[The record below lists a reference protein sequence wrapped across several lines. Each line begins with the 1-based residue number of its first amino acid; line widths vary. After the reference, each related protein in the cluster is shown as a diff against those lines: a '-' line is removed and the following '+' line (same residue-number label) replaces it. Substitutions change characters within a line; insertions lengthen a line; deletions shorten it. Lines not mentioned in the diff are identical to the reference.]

1 MGMGLCNCDKNIIPL
16 ENNFIQ
22 NEMPP
27 FDKITNKVCKI
38 KCSNGKKGLGFFYK
52 IPIKKNENNYI
63 SVLIN
68 DSQILNEKDFD
79 SNKNNQIKITLYNG
93 EEILIDESRKIYT
106 NKEFEV
112 TITEIKEDE
121 IKDNNIYSEIDN
133 INPNINDKPEKF
145 LAIYS
150 YDYDYNNNN
159 NDKIFNFSF
168 CHLKDINKKNNN
180 IIEYENEDK
189 DKEFPLGSLLLNLKG
204 NIIGI
209 HKQKDKEKNFGILI
223 KGLINEYINIFD
235 ELFETNINNDS

>member
-1 MGMGLCNCDKNIIPL
+1 MGMGLCNCDKNIIPS

-27 FDKITNKVCKI
+27 FDKITNEVCKI

-52 IPIKKNENNYI
+52 IPIKKNENNFM

-180 IIEYENEDK
+180 IIEYENEEK

>member
-1 MGMGLCNCDKNIIPL
+1 MGLCNCDNNIIPV
-16 ENNFIQ
+16 ENKLIQ
-22 NEMPP
+22 NEMPS

-38 KCSNGKKGLGFFYK
+38 KCTNGKKGVGFFYK
-52 IPIKKNENNYI
+52 IPIKKNENNFI
-63 SVLIN
+63 QVLIS
-68 DSQILNEKDFD
+68 DSQTLNEKDFD
-79 SNKNNQIKITLYNG
+79 SNKNNEIKITLHNG

-121 IKDNNIYSEIDN
+121 IKDNNIFSEIDK
-133 INPNINDKPEKF
+133 INPNISDKPEKF
-145 LAIYS
+145 LIYNL
-150 YDYDYNNNN
+150 DYNNNN
-159 NDKIFNFSF
+159 DKMFNFSF
-168 CHLKDINKKNNN
+168 CYLKDINKKNNN

-189 DKEFPLGSLLLNLKG
+189 DKEFPLGSLLFNLKG

-223 KGLINEYINIFD
+223 KGLINEYINNFE

>member
-1 MGMGLCNCDKNIIPL
+1 MGMGLCNCDKNIIPV

-27 FDKITNKVCKI
+27 FEKIRNKVCKI
-38 KCSNGKKGLGFFYK
+38 KCTNGKKGIGFFYK
-52 IPIKKNENNYI
+52 IPVKKNENNFMT
-63 SVLIN
+63 VLIN
-68 DSQILNEKDFD
+68 DSQTLNEKDFD
-79 SNKNNQIKITLYNG
+79 SNKNNEIKITLNNG

-133 INPNINDKPEKF
+133 ISDKKEKF
-145 LAIYS
+145 LV
-150 YDYDYNNNN
+150 YNHNYNNN
-159 NDKIFNFSF
+159 NDKIFDFSF
-168 CHLKDINKKNNN
+168 CYLKDINKKNNN
-180 IIEYENEDK
+180 IIEYENEEK

-209 HKQKDKEKNFGILI
+209 YKQKDKETNFGILI
-223 KGLINEYINIFD
+223 KGLINEYINNFD

>member
-1 MGMGLCNCDKNIIPL
+1 MGLCNCDKNIIPA

-27 FDKITNKVCKI
+27 FEKIRNKVCKI
-38 KCSNGKKGLGFFYK
+38 KCTNGKKGIGFFYK
-52 IPIKKNENNYI
+52 IPFKKNENNFMT
-63 SVLIN
+63 VLIN
-68 DSQILNEKDFD
+68 DSQTLNEKDFD
-79 SNKNNQIKITLYNG
+79 SNKNNEIKITLNNG

-133 INPNINDKPEKF
+133 ISDKKEKF
-145 LAIYS
+145 LVYNH
-150 YDYDYNNNN
+150 DYNNN
-159 NDKIFNFSF
+159 NDKIFDFSF
-168 CHLKDINKKNNN
+168 CYLKDINKKNNN
-180 IIEYENEDK
+180 IIEYENEEK

-209 HKQKDKEKNFGILI
+209 YKQKDKETNFGILI
-223 KGLINEYINIFD
+223 KGLINEYINNFD

>member
-1 MGMGLCNCDKNIIPL
+1 MGMGLCNCDKNIIPA

-27 FDKITNKVCKI
+27 FEKIRNKVCKI
-38 KCSNGKKGLGFFYK
+38 KCTNGKKGIGFFYK
-52 IPIKKNENNYI
+52 IPVKKNENNFMT
-63 SVLIN
+63 VLIN
-68 DSQILNEKDFD
+68 DSQTLNEKDFD
-79 SNKNNQIKITLYNG
+79 SNKNNEIKITLNNG

-133 INPNINDKPEKF
+133 ISDKKEKF
-145 LAIYS
+145 LV
-150 YDYDYNNNN
+150 YNHNYNNN
-159 NDKIFNFSF
+159 NDKIFDFSF
-168 CHLKDINKKNNN
+168 CYLKDINKKNNN
-180 IIEYENEDK
+180 IIEYENEEK

-209 HKQKDKEKNFGILI
+209 YKQKDKETNFGILI
-223 KGLINEYINIFD
+223 KGLINEYINNFD

>member
-1 MGMGLCNCDKNIIPL
+1 MGMGLCNCDKNIIPA

-27 FDKITNKVCKI
+27 FEKIRNKVCKI
-38 KCSNGKKGLGFFYK
+38 KCTNGKKGIGFFYK
-52 IPIKKNENNYI
+52 IPVKKNENNFMT
-63 SVLIN
+63 VLIN
-68 DSQILNEKDFD
+68 DSQTLNEKDFD
-79 SNKNNQIKITLYNG
+79 SNKNNEIKITLNNG

-133 INPNINDKPEKF
+133 ISDKKEKF
-145 LAIYS
+145 LVYNH
-150 YDYDYNNNN
+150 DYNNN
-159 NDKIFNFSF
+159 NDKIFDFSF
-168 CHLKDINKKNNN
+168 CYLKDINKKNNN
-180 IIEYENEDK
+180 IIEYENEEK

-209 HKQKDKEKNFGILI
+209 YKQKDKETNFGILI
-223 KGLINEYINIFD
+223 KGLINEYINNFD

>member
-1 MGMGLCNCDKNIIPL
+1 MGMGLCNCDNNIIPV
-16 ENNFIQ
+16 ENKLIQ
-22 NEMPP
+22 NEMPS

-38 KCSNGKKGLGFFYK
+38 KCTNGKKGVGFFYK
-52 IPIKKNENNYI
+52 IPIKKNENNFI
-63 SVLIN
+63 QVLIS
-68 DSQILNEKDFD
+68 DSQTLNEKDFD
-79 SNKNNQIKITLYNG
+79 SNKNNEIKITLHNG

-121 IKDNNIYSEIDN
+121 IKDNNIFSEIDK
-133 INPNINDKPEKF
+133 INPNISDKPEKF
-145 LAIYS
+145 LIYNL
-150 YDYDYNNNN
+150 DYNNNN
-159 NDKIFNFSF
+159 DKMFNFSF
-168 CHLKDINKKNNN
+168 CYLKDINKKNNN

-189 DKEFPLGSLLLNLKG
+189 DKEFPLGSLLFNLKG

-223 KGLINEYINIFD
+223 KGLINEYINNFE

>member
-1 MGMGLCNCDKNIIPL
+1 MGLCNCDKNIIPA
-16 ENNFIQ
+16 ENKLIQ

-38 KCSNGKKGLGFFYK
+38 KCTNGKKGVGFFYK
-52 IPIKKNENNYI
+52 IPIKKNENNFI
-63 SVLIN
+63 QVLIS
-68 DSQILNEKDFD
+68 DSQTLNEKDFD
-79 SNKNNQIKITLYNG
+79 SNKNNEIKITLHNG

-121 IKDNNIYSEIDN
+121 IKDNNIFSEIDK
-133 INPNINDKPEKF
+133 INPNISDKPEKF
-145 LAIYS
+145 LIYNL
-150 YDYDYNNNN
+150 DYNNNN
-159 NDKIFNFSF
+159 DKMFNFSF
-168 CHLKDINKKNNN
+168 CYLKDINKKNNN

-189 DKEFPLGSLLLNLKG
+189 DKEFPLGSLLFNLKG

-223 KGLINEYINIFD
+223 KGLINEYINNFE

>member
-1 MGMGLCNCDKNIIPL
+1 MGMGLCNCDNNIIPV
-16 ENNFIQ
+16 ENKLIQ
-22 NEMPP
+22 NEMPS

-38 KCSNGKKGLGFFYK
+38 KCTNGKKGVGFFYK
-52 IPIKKNENNYI
+52 IPIKKNENNFMP
-63 SVLIN
+63 VLIN
-68 DSQILNEKDFD
+68 DSQTLNEKDFD
-79 SNKNNQIKITLYNG
+79 SNKNNEIKITLHNG

-121 IKDNNIYSEIDN
+121 IKDNNIFSEIDK
-133 INPNINDKPEKF
+133 INPNISDQPEKF
-145 LAIYS
+145 LIYNL
-150 YDYDYNNNN
+150 DYNNNN
-159 NDKIFNFSF
+159 DKMFNFSF
-168 CHLKDINKKNNN
+168 CYLKDINKKNNN

-189 DKEFPLGSLLLNLKG
+189 DKEFPLGSLLFNLKG

-223 KGLINEYINIFD
+223 KGLINEYINNFE

>member
-1 MGMGLCNCDKNIIPL
+1 MGMGLCNCDNNIIPV
-16 ENNFIQ
+16 ENKLIQ
-22 NEMPP
+22 NEMPS

-38 KCSNGKKGLGFFYK
+38 KCTNGKKGVGFFYK
-52 IPIKKNENNYI
+52 IPIKKNENNFI
-63 SVLIN
+63 QVLIS
-68 DSQILNEKDFD
+68 DSQTLNEKDFD
-79 SNKNNQIKITLYNG
+79 SNKNNEIKITLHNG

-121 IKDNNIYSEIDN
+121 IKDNNLFSEIDK
-133 INPNINDKPEKF
+133 INPNISDKPEKF
-145 LAIYS
+145 LIYNL
-150 YDYDYNNNN
+150 DYNNNN
-159 NDKIFNFSF
+159 DKMFNFSF
-168 CHLKDINKKNNN
+168 CYLKDINKKNNN

-189 DKEFPLGSLLLNLKG
+189 DKEFPLGSLLFNLKG

-223 KGLINEYINIFD
+223 KGLINEYINNFE

>member
-1 MGMGLCNCDKNIIPL
+1 MGLCNCDKNIIPA

-27 FDKITNKVCKI
+27 FEKIRNKVCKI
-38 KCSNGKKGLGFFYK
+38 KCTNGKKGIGFFYK
-52 IPIKKNENNYI
+52 IPVKKNENNFMT
-63 SVLIN
+63 VLIN
-68 DSQILNEKDFD
+68 DSQTLNEKDFD
-79 SNKNNQIKITLYNG
+79 SNKNNEIKITLNNG

-133 INPNINDKPEKF
+133 ISDKKEKF
-145 LAIYS
+145 LVYNH
-150 YDYDYNNNN
+150 DYNNN
-159 NDKIFNFSF
+159 NDKIFDFSF
-168 CHLKDINKKNNN
+168 CYLKDINKKNNN
-180 IIEYENEDK
+180 IIEYENEEK

-209 HKQKDKEKNFGILI
+209 YKQKDKETNFGILI
-223 KGLINEYINIFD
+223 KGLINEYINNFD

>member
-1 MGMGLCNCDKNIIPL
+1 MGLCNCDNNIIPV
-16 ENNFIQ
+16 ENKLIQ
-22 NEMPP
+22 NEMPS

-38 KCSNGKKGLGFFYK
+38 KCTNGKKGVGFFYK
-52 IPIKKNENNYI
+52 IPIKKNENNFMP
-63 SVLIN
+63 VLIN
-68 DSQILNEKDFD
+68 DSQTLNEKDFD
-79 SNKNNQIKITLYNG
+79 SNKNNEIKITLHNG

-121 IKDNNIYSEIDN
+121 IKDNNIFSEIDK
-133 INPNINDKPEKF
+133 INPNISDKPEKF
-145 LAIYS
+145 LIYNL
-150 YDYDYNNNN
+150 DYNNNN
-159 NDKIFNFSF
+159 DKMFNFSF
-168 CHLKDINKKNNN
+168 CYLKDINKKNKN

-189 DKEFPLGSLLLNLKG
+189 DKEFPLGSLLFNLKG

-223 KGLINEYINIFD
+223 KGLINEYINNFE

>member
-1 MGMGLCNCDKNIIPL
+1 MGMGLCNCDNNIIPV
-16 ENNFIQ
+16 ENKLIQ
-22 NEMPP
+22 NEMPS

-38 KCSNGKKGLGFFYK
+38 KCTNGKKGVGFFYK
-52 IPIKKNENNYI
+52 IPIKKNENNFI
-63 SVLIN
+63 QVLIN
-68 DSQILNEKDFD
+68 DSQTLNEKDFD
-79 SNKNNQIKITLYNG
+79 SNKNNEIKITLHNG

-121 IKDNNIYSEIDN
+121 IKDNNIFSEIDK
-133 INPNINDKPEKF
+133 INPNISDKPEKF
-145 LAIYS
+145 LIYNL
-150 YDYDYNNNN
+150 DYNNNN
-159 NDKIFNFSF
+159 DKMFNFSF
-168 CHLKDINKKNNN
+168 CYLKDINKKNNN

-189 DKEFPLGSLLLNLKG
+189 DKEFPLGSLLFNLKG

-223 KGLINEYINIFD
+223 KGLINEYINNFE

>member
-1 MGMGLCNCDKNIIPL
+1 MGLCNCDNNIIPV
-16 ENNFIQ
+16 ENKLIQ
-22 NEMPP
+22 NEMPS

-52 IPIKKNENNYI
+52 IPIKKNENNFI
-63 SVLIN
+63 QVLIS
-68 DSQILNEKDFD
+68 DSQTLNEKDFD
-79 SNKNNQIKITLYNG
+79 SNKNNEIKITLHNG

-121 IKDNNIYSEIDN
+121 IKDNNIFSEIDK
-133 INPNINDKPEKF
+133 INPNISDQPEKF
-145 LAIYS
+145 LIYNL
-150 YDYDYNNNN
+150 DYNNNN
-159 NDKIFNFSF
+159 DKMFNFSF
-168 CHLKDINKKNNN
+168 CYLKDINKKNNN

-189 DKEFPLGSLLLNLKG
+189 DKEFPLGSLLFNLKG

-223 KGLINEYINIFD
+223 KGLINEYINNFE

>member
-1 MGMGLCNCDKNIIPL
+1 MGLCNCDKNIIPL
-16 ENNFIQ
+16 ENRLIQ

-38 KCSNGKKGLGFFYK
+38 KCTNGKKGVGFFYK
-52 IPIKKNENNYI
+52 IPIKKNENNFI
-63 SVLIN
+63 QVLIS
-68 DSQILNEKDFD
+68 DSQTLNEKDFD
-79 SNKNNQIKITLYNG
+79 SNKNNEIKITLHNG

-121 IKDNNIYSEIDN
+121 IKDNNIFSEIDK
-133 INPNINDKPEKF
+133 INPNISDQPEKF
-145 LAIYS
+145 LIYNL
-150 YDYDYNNNN
+150 DYNNNN
-159 NDKIFNFSF
+159 DKMFNFSF
-168 CHLKDINKKNNN
+168 CYLKDINKKNNN

-189 DKEFPLGSLLLNLKG
+189 DKEFPLGSLLFNLKG

-223 KGLINEYINIFD
+223 KGLINEYINNFE

>member
-1 MGMGLCNCDKNIIPL
+1 MGMGLCNCDKNIIPA
-16 ENNFIQ
+16 ENKFIQ

-38 KCSNGKKGLGFFYK
+38 KCTNGKKGVGFFYK
-52 IPIKKNENNYI
+52 IPIKKNENNFMP
-63 SVLIN
+63 VLIN
-68 DSQILNEKDFD
+68 DSQTLNEKDFD
-79 SNKNNQIKITLYNG
+79 SNKNNEIKITLHNG

-133 INPNINDKPEKF
+133 INSKKSDKPEKF
-145 LAIYS
+145 LIYNH
-150 YDYDYNNNN
+150 DYDNN
-159 NDKIFNFSF
+159 NDKMFNFSF
-168 CHLKDINKKNNN
+168 CYLKEINKKNNN

-189 DKEFPLGSLLLNLKG
+189 DKEFPLGSLLFNLKG

-223 KGLINEYINIFD
+223 KGLINEYINNFE

>member
-1 MGMGLCNCDKNIIPL
+1 MGMGLCNCDKNIIPA
-16 ENNFIQ
+16 ENKLIQ

-38 KCSNGKKGLGFFYK
+38 KCTNGKKGVGFFYK
-52 IPIKKNENNYI
+52 IPIKKNENNFI
-63 SVLIN
+63 QVLIS
-68 DSQILNEKDFD
+68 DSQTLNEKDFD
-79 SNKNNQIKITLYNG
+79 SNKNNEIKITLHNG

-112 TITEIKEDE
+112 TITEIKGDE
-121 IKDNNIYSEIDN
+121 IKDNNIFSEIDK
-133 INPNINDKPEKF
+133 INPNISDQPEKF
-145 LAIYS
+145 LIYNL
-150 YDYDYNNNN
+150 DYNNNN
-159 NDKIFNFSF
+159 DKMFNFSF
-168 CHLKDINKKNNN
+168 CYLKDINKKNNN

-189 DKEFPLGSLLLNLKG
+189 DKEFPLGSLLFNLKG

-223 KGLINEYINIFD
+223 KGLINEYINNFE

>member
-1 MGMGLCNCDKNIIPL
+1 MGMGLCNCDNNIISA
-16 ENNFIQ
+16 ENFFQ
-22 NEMPP
+22 KELPP
-27 FDKITNKVCKI
+27 FEKIKNKVCKI
-38 KCSNGKKGLGFFYK
+38 KCTNGKKGMGFFYK
-52 IPIKKNENNYI
+52 IQGIKNENNYLP
-63 SVLIN
+63 VLIN
-68 DSQILNEKDFD
+68 DSQTLNEKDFD
-79 SNKNNQIKITLYNG
+79 SNKNNEIKISLYNG

-133 INPNINDKPEKF
+133 IFDKSEKF

-159 NDKIFNFSF
+159 NDNKIFNFSF
-168 CHLKDINKKNNN
+168 CHLKEINNKNNN
-180 IIEYENEDK
+180 IFEYENEEK
-189 DKEFPLGSLLLNLKG
+189 DKEFPLGSLLVNLKG

-209 HKQKDKEKNFGILI
+209 HKQKDKDKYFGILI
-223 KGLINEYINIFD
+223 KGLIKEYINNFD

>member
-1 MGMGLCNCDKNIIPL
+1 MGLCNCDKNIIPA
-16 ENNFIQ
+16 ENKLIQ

-38 KCSNGKKGLGFFYK
+38 KCTNGKKGVGFFYK
-52 IPIKKNENNYI
+52 IPIKKNENNFI
-63 SVLIN
+63 QVLIS
-68 DSQILNEKDFD
+68 DSQTLNEKDFD
-79 SNKNNQIKITLYNG
+79 SNKNNEIKITLHNG

-112 TITEIKEDE
+112 TITEIKGDE
-121 IKDNNIYSEIDN
+121 IKDNNIFSEIDK
-133 INPNINDKPEKF
+133 INPNISDKPEKF
-145 LAIYS
+145 LIYNL
-150 YDYDYNNNN
+150 DYNNNN
-159 NDKIFNFSF
+159 DKMFNFSF
-168 CHLKDINKKNNN
+168 CYLKDINKKNNN

-189 DKEFPLGSLLLNLKG
+189 DKEFPLGSLLFNLKG

-223 KGLINEYINIFD
+223 KGLINEYINNFE

>member
-1 MGMGLCNCDKNIIPL
+1 MGLCNCDKNIIPA
-16 ENNFIQ
+16 ENKLIQ

-38 KCSNGKKGLGFFYK
+38 KCTNGKKGVGFFYK
-52 IPIKKNENNYI
+52 IPIKKNENNFI
-63 SVLIN
+63 QVLIS
-68 DSQILNEKDFD
+68 DSQTLNEKDFD
-79 SNKNNQIKITLYNG
+79 SNKNNEIKITLHNG

-121 IKDNNIYSEIDN
+121 IKDNNIFSEIDK
-133 INPNINDKPEKF
+133 INPNISDQPEKF
-145 LAIYS
+145 LIYNL
-150 YDYDYNNNN
+150 DYNNNN
-159 NDKIFNFSF
+159 DKMFNFSF
-168 CHLKDINKKNNN
+168 CYLKDINKKNNN

-189 DKEFPLGSLLLNLKG
+189 DKEFPLGSLLFNLKG

-223 KGLINEYINIFD
+223 KGLINEYINNFE

>member
-1 MGMGLCNCDKNIIPL
+1 MGLCNCDKNIIPA

-27 FDKITNKVCKI
+27 FEKIRNKVCKI
-38 KCSNGKKGLGFFYK
+38 KCTNGKKGIGFFYK
-52 IPIKKNENNYI
+52 IPVKKNENNFMT
-63 SVLIN
+63 VLIN
-68 DSQILNEKDFD
+68 DSQTLNEKDFD
-79 SNKNNQIKITLYNG
+79 SNKNNEIKITLNNG

-121 IKDNNIYSEIDN
+121 IKDNNICSEIDN
-133 INPNINDKPEKF
+133 ISDKKEKF
-145 LAIYS
+145 LVYNH
-150 YDYDYNNNN
+150 DYNNN
-159 NDKIFNFSF
+159 NDKIFDFSF
-168 CHLKDINKKNNN
+168 CYLKDINKKNNN
-180 IIEYENEDK
+180 IIEYENEEK

-209 HKQKDKEKNFGILI
+209 YKQKDKETNFGILI
-223 KGLINEYINIFD
+223 KGLINEYINNFD

>member
-1 MGMGLCNCDKNIIPL
+1 MGLCNCDKNIIPA

-27 FDKITNKVCKI
+27 FEKIRNKVCKI
-38 KCSNGKKGLGFFYK
+38 KCTNGKKGIGFFYK
-52 IPIKKNENNYI
+52 IPVKKNENNFMT
-63 SVLIN
+63 VLIN
-68 DSQILNEKDFD
+68 DSQTLNEKDFD
-79 SNKNNQIKITLYNG
+79 SNKNNEIKITLNNG

-133 INPNINDKPEKF
+133 ISDKKEKF
-145 LAIYS
+145 LV
-150 YDYDYNNNN
+150 YNHNYNNN
-159 NDKIFNFSF
+159 NDKIFDFSF
-168 CHLKDINKKNNN
+168 CYLKDINKKNNN
-180 IIEYENEDK
+180 IIEYENEEK

-209 HKQKDKEKNFGILI
+209 YKQKDKETNFGILI
-223 KGLINEYINIFD
+223 KGLINEYINNFD

>member
-16 ENNFIQ
+16 ENKLIQ

-38 KCSNGKKGLGFFYK
+38 KCSNGKKVLGFFYK
-52 IPIKKNENNYI
+52 IPIKKNENNFI

-79 SNKNNQIKITLYNG
+79 SNKNNQIKITLYNR

-121 IKDNNIYSEIDN
+121 IKDNNIFSEIDN
-133 INPNINDKPEKF
+133 INPNINDKAEKF
-145 LAIYS
+145 EYWI
-150 YDYDYNNNN
+150 
-159 NDKIFNFSF
+159 KKQFN
-168 CHLKDINKKNNN
+168 KNK
-180 IIEYENEDK
+180 E
-189 DKEFPLGSLLLNLKG
+189 
-204 NIIGI
+204 
-209 HKQKDKEKNFGILI
+209 QK
-223 KGLINEYINIFD
+223 
-235 ELFETNINNDS
+235 

>member
-1 MGMGLCNCDKNIIPL
+1 MGLCNCDKNIIPA

-27 FDKITNKVCKI
+27 FEKIRNKVCKI
-38 KCSNGKKGLGFFYK
+38 KCTNGKKGIGFFYK
-52 IPIKKNENNYI
+52 IPVKKNENNFMT
-63 SVLIN
+63 VLIN
-68 DSQILNEKDFD
+68 DSQTLNEKDFD
-79 SNKNNQIKITLYNG
+79 SNKNNEIKITLNNG

-121 IKDNNIYSEIDN
+121 IKDNNMYSEIDN
-133 INPNINDKPEKF
+133 ISDKKEKF
-145 LAIYS
+145 LVYNH
-150 YDYDYNNNN
+150 DYNKS
-159 NDKIFNFSF
+159 NDKIFDFSF

-180 IIEYENEDK
+180 IIEYENEEK

-209 HKQKDKEKNFGILI
+209 YKQKDKETNFGILI
-223 KGLINEYINIFD
+223 KGLINEYINNFD